1 MSTRKNTDTQIKRDS
16 MAFWPI
22 QQRVGECKIWSGKA
36 RGVFRF
42 YGRVCLSY
50 PGPGQPKSV
59 QTSVSRAVYVLDKQ
73 KPELLRNP
81 EAGDVSHRCDNPL
94 CINPDHLPLESR
106 VANSQRRTCH
116 SDSTCLGCIPP
127 CIIIQPPLDRPEDQ

>member
-1 MSTRKNTDTQIKRDS
+1 MSTRKSTDTQIKERLDGFLANTTAS
-16 MAFWPI
+16 
-22 QQRVGECKIWSGKA
+22 GECKIWSGKA
-36 RGVFRF
+36 RESSGF

-94 CINPDHLPLESR
+94 CINPDHLTLESR